1 MARPRRPPLNPH
13 LAKFRR
19 QVGLTQEQVAERL
32 GITPEMVRRHE
43 RGLARPSEQNRQR
56 YSRLYGASENKLGIG
71 AGTTPVTDSVED
83 IDQVVTEITESST
96 SSGAIELLDRGAASL
111 GQLHVRAPARE
122 VLREVLR
129 LRSNAHSLLQRPIR
143 LSQAREVYR
152 IQSELLA
159 HSCLLLSDLKLY
171 GPAYRHGTAGLTFAA
186 EAGSSEAI
194 IRSALAKSLRWE
206 ERLLESTEM
215 ARIGYER
222 SPAAPIRLQLA
233 SYEANGAA
241 LLGDAAR
248 ARTAL
253 RRVEEDAASCG
264 PDPGGSVWSFPRPR
278 QAIFALSVATQL
290 GTPAAALDAAAIADQ
305 SWADGEPIVRANWA
319 QIRIG
324 AGIAHLDQGD
334 LEAAVSEVRQT
345 LDLPPE
351 LRVATVTA
359 YANNLGRRLR
369 ASRFRSNKLAGELM
383 RDLRDFTL
391 EALPNE

>member
-13 LAKFRR
+13 LAESRR
-19 QVGLTQEQVAERL
+19 RLGLTQEQVAERL

-43 RGLARPSEQNRQR
+43 RGLARPSEQYRRR
-56 YSRLYGASENKLGIG
+56 YTRLYGASESTLGIG
-71 AGTTPVTDSVED
+71 AATAPVTDSVES
-83 IDQVVTEITESST
+83 IEQIVTEITESST
-96 SSGAIELLDRGAASL
+96 SNDAIELLGRGAASL

-143 LSQAREVYR
+143 LGQAREVYR
-152 IQSELLA
+152 IESELLA
-159 HSCLLLSDLKLY
+159 HSCMLLSDLKLY
-171 GPAYRHGTAGLTFAA
+171 GPAYRHGVAGLTFAA

-215 ARIGYER
+215 ARVGYER

-253 RRVEEDAASCG
+253 RRVDEDATSCG
-264 PDPGGSVWSFPRPR
+264 PDAGGSVWSFPRPR

-290 GTPAAALDAAAIADQ
+290 GDPAAALDAALQ
-305 SWADGEPIVRANWA
+305 WRTRVGRTANP
-319 QIRIG
+319 
-324 AGIAHLDQGD
+324 
-334 LEAAVSEVRQT
+334 S
-345 LDLPPE
+345 
-351 LRVATVTA
+351 
-359 YANNLGRRLR
+359 
-369 ASRFRSNKLAGELM
+369 
-383 RDLRDFTL
+383 
-391 EALPNE
+391 